1 MAALGAG
8 LGFLTISAV
17 AFAPTNLAGVCG
29 AAVSTSLALLSFAWA
44 MAAAIAL
51 KNPQPRTELFR
62 INPAPN
68 PLPRWGLALAV
79 AGTLGLSHLLGLIVT
94 TIDGPTE
101 GALAQV
107 NALLAD
113 TAWGTLVGA
122 ALALAIAPA
131 LSEEILFRGLLL
143 GRFCDR
149 LGTPGGLALS
159 SLLFGMIHLNLA
171 QGAPAL
177 VLGLYFGALTL
188 RTGSVRA
195 AILCHGI
202 NNLVA
207 VFAGRWMN

>member
-17 AFAPTNLAGVCG
+17 AFAPTSIASVCG
-29 AAVSTSLALLSFAWA
+29 AALSTSLALLSFAWA

-51 KNPQPRTELFR
+51 KNPQSRAALFR
-62 INPAPN
+62 VNPAPN

-79 AGTLGLSHLLGLIVT
+79 AGTLGLSHLLGLIVA

-101 GALAQV
+101 GALAPV
-107 NALLAD
+107 NALLTDAS
-113 TAWGTLVGA
+113 WGALLAA

-143 GRFCDR
+143 GRFCAR
-149 LGTPGGLALS
+149 LGTAGGLALS

-171 QGAPAL
+171 QGAPAV
-177 VLGLYFGALTL
+177 VLGLYFGGLTL
-188 RTGSVRA
+188 RTGSVHA

-202 NNLVA
+202 NNLVV
-207 VFAGRWMN
+207 VFAGRSMN